1 VPAPT
6 IRVDIDGDTAYVTL
20 SRPQTRNA
28 LARAV
33 HRELG
38 SAIDEIRSSDAL
50 RFIVLAGDGGIFS
63 SGGDLSELESELP
76 ADYVDDYWSRMR
88 GTIVALSEIDQIVI
102 SKIEGAAIGAGAALA
117 LAADIVIAE
126 ATAKIRFPFVHLGFV
141 PDAGSTWIV
150 PRNAGFAIARDLL
163 LTGRWVDMSEAQQ
176 IGLVSRI
183 VEPNTADA
191 AVSGLLQ
198 ELRQAPRGALA
209 LTKTLINGPE
219 RDDMVRAI
227 RSEGSTQP
235 IAASNEDTQSL
246 ITQVR
251 KRARSTIS

>member
-1 VPAPT
+1 
-6 IRVDIDGDTAYVTL
+6 
-20 SRPQTRNA
+20 
-28 LARAV
+28 
-33 HRELG
+33 
-38 SAIDEIRSSDAL
+38 L

-163 LTGRWVDMSEAQQ
+163 LTGRWVDMSEA
-176 IGLVSRI
+176 
-183 VEPNTADA
+183 
-191 AVSGLLQ
+191 
-198 ELRQAPRGALA
+198 
-209 LTKTLINGPE
+209 
-219 RDDMVRAI
+219 
-227 RSEGSTQP
+227 
-235 IAASNEDTQSL
+235 
-246 ITQVR
+246 
-251 KRARSTIS
+251 